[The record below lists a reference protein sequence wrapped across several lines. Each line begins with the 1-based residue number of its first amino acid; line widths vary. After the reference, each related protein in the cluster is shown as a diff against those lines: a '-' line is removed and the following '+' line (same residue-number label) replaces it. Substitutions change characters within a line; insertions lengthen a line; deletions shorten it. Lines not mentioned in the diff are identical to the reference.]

1 MEYVIV
7 GGEIVDREI
16 ATVDIEDRGY
26 QFGDGVYEV
35 IRVYNGK
42 MFTAKEHLNRLQ
54 ESAEKISIQI
64 PYQPSELEEM
74 LKGLIEKNGLANGII
89 YMQFTRGASPR
100 NHAFPHN
107 VAPTFVAYTRK
118 VDRPVSSMQEGIKAI
133 FIEDIRWLRCDI
145 KSLNL
150 LGNLLA
156 KQKAVEA
163 GCFEAIQHRG
173 NIVTEGS
180 SSNVAIVKNGTVIT
194 HPANNLILNGIT
206 RQKVKQVCEQ
216 NQIPFEEREF
226 TVEEVLRADEVFLS
240 GTTVEVTPIVE
251 VEKKKISE
259 GTPGEVTKKLQQLI
273 KDEIEKECGS
283 IE

>member
-7 GGEIVDREI
+7 GGELLERAL

-42 MFTAKEHLNRLQ
+42 MFTAKEHLNRLY
-54 ESAEKISIQI
+54 ESGEKISIQI
-64 PYQPSELEEM
+64 PYETSELEDM
-74 LKGLIEKNGLANGII
+74 LHGLIEKNKLNNGIV

-118 VDRPVSSMQEGIKAI
+118 VERPVSSMEEGVKTI
-133 FIEDIRWLRCDI
+133 FTQDIRWLRCDI

-163 GCFEAIQHRG
+163 SSFEAIQHRG
-173 NIVTEGS
+173 DIVTEGS
-180 SSNVAIVKNGTVIT
+180 SSNVLIVKSGTVIS

-206 RQKVKQVCEQ
+206 RQKVKQVCDH
-216 NQIPFEEREF
+216 NQIPFEEKEF
-226 TVEEVLRADEVFLS
+226 TVEDLLHADEVFLS

-251 VEKKKISE
+251 VEEKKIS
-259 GTPGEVTKKLQQLI
+259 GGIPGEVTKKLQQLL
-273 KDEIEKECGS
+273 KKEIEKECGAIS
-283 IE
+283 

>member
-7 GGEIVDREI
+7 GGEIVERGL

-54 ESAEKISIQI
+54 ESAEKISIQL
-64 PYQPSELEEM
+64 PYQPSQLEEM
-74 LKGLIEKNGLANGII
+74 LQGLIEKNELSNGII

-118 VDRPVSSMQEGIKAI
+118 VERPVSSMQEGVKAI
-133 FIEDIRWLRCDI
+133 FFEDIRWLRCDI

-163 GCFEAIQHRG
+163 GCFETIQHRG
-173 NIVTEGS
+173 DIVTEGS

-216 NQIPFEEREF
+216 NQIPFEEKEY
-226 TVEEVLRADEVFLS
+226 TVEEVLQADEIFLS

-251 VEKKKISE
+251 VEEKKIS
-259 GTPGEVTKKLQQLI
+259 GGIPGEVTKKLQQLL
-273 KDEIEKECGS
+273 KDEIEKVCGT

>member
-7 GGEIVDREI
+7 GGEIVERGL

-54 ESAEKISIQI
+54 ESAEKISIQL
-64 PYQPSELEEM
+64 PYQPSQLEEM
-74 LKGLIEKNGLANGII
+74 LQGLIEKNELSNGII

-118 VDRPVSSMQEGIKAI
+118 VERPVSSMQEGVKAI
-133 FIEDIRWLRCDI
+133 FFEDIRWLRCDI

-163 GCFEAIQHRG
+163 GCFETIQHRG
-173 NIVTEGS
+173 DIVTEGS

-216 NQIPFEEREF
+216 NQIPFEEKEF
-226 TVEEVLRADEVFLS
+226 TVEEVLQADEVFLS

-251 VEKKKISE
+251 VEEKKIS
-259 GTPGEVTKKLQQLI
+259 GGIPGEVTKKLQQLI
-273 KDEIEKECGS
+273 KDEIEKECGT

>member
-7 GGEIVDREI
+7 GGELIDRGL

-133 FIEDIRWLRCDI
+133 LIEDIRWLRCDI

-180 SSNVAIVKNGTVIT
+180 SSNVAIVKNGKVIT

-206 RQKVKQVCEQ
+206 RQKVKQICEQ

>member
-1 MEYVIV
+1 
-7 GGEIVDREI
+7 
-16 ATVDIEDRGY
+16 
-26 QFGDGVYEV
+26 
-35 IRVYNGK
+35 
-42 MFTAKEHLNRLQ
+42 
-54 ESAEKISIQI
+54 
-64 PYQPSELEEM
+64 
-74 LKGLIEKNGLANGII
+74 
-89 YMQFTRGASPR
+89 MQFTRGASPR

-118 VDRPVSSMQEGIKAI
+118 VERPVSSMQEGVKAI
-133 FIEDIRWLRCDI
+133 FFEDIRWLRCDI

-163 GCFEAIQHRG
+163 GCFETIQHRG
-173 NIVTEGS
+173 DIVTEGS

-216 NQIPFEEREF
+216 NQIPFEEKEF
-226 TVEEVLRADEVFLS
+226 TVEEVLQADEVFLS

-251 VEKKKISE
+251 VEEKKIS
-259 GTPGEVTKKLQQLI
+259 GGIPGEVTKKLQQLI
-273 KDEIEKECGS
+273 KDEIEKECGT

>member
-7 GGEIVDREI
+7 GGEIVERGL

-54 ESAEKISIQI
+54 ESAEKISIQL

-74 LKGLIEKNGLANGII
+74 LQGLIEKNELSNGII

-118 VDRPVSSMQEGIKAI
+118 VERPVSSMQEGVKAI
-133 FIEDIRWLRCDI
+133 FFEDIRWLRCDI

-163 GCFEAIQHRG
+163 GCFETIQHRG
-173 NIVTEGS
+173 DIVTEGS

-216 NQIPFEEREF
+216 NQIPFEEKEY
-226 TVEEVLRADEVFLS
+226 TVEEVLQADEIFLS

-251 VEKKKISE
+251 VEEKKIS
-259 GTPGEVTKKLQQLI
+259 GGIPGEVTKKLQQLL
-273 KDEIEKECGS
+273 KDEIEKVCGT